1 MAVAEVIKQGKKPVF
16 HFLCPLCGHEW
27 KEYYLEGS
35 AMITVE
41 SAVHKNFEKQF
52 QASMQCPCCGLA
64 VWSDMRGKVT
74 EEENDG

>member
-1 MAVAEVIKQGKKPVF
+1 MAVAEVIKHGKTPVF
-16 HFLCPLCGHEW
+16 HFLCPLCGREW
-27 KEYYLEGS
+27 NEYYLEGS

-64 VWSDMRGKVT
+64 VWSDMRGKVK
-74 EEENDG
+74 EEEEE